1 MAFSRQEE
9 GVRPLLVSQ
18 VKQIDLECRGQEKMD
33 VVRQECGR
41 ARSEAWA
48 ALGNT
53 AECSAGNH
61 RVTQDGGASWSKP
74 QVGRSF

>member
-18 VKQIDLECRGQEKMD
+18 VKQIDLERRGQEKMD
-33 VVRQECGR
+33 TVRQERGR

-48 ALGNT
+48 ALRNA
-53 AECSAGNH
+53 AEC
-61 RVTQDGGASWSKP
+61 
-74 QVGRSF
+74 